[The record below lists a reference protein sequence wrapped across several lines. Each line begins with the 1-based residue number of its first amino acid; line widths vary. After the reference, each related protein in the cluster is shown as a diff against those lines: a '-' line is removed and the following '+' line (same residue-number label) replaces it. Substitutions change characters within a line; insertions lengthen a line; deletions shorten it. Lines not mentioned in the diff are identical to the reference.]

1 MEHKGLLL
9 SVAFSPDGSRLA
21 TSSFDGLAIIWDAAT
36 GQELFRIA
44 MHPEPTIRLIIF
56 SPDGSRLATSSYD
69 GSANVWDAVSGKELQ
84 AISGHTARIF
94 DLAFSPDGKTIA
106 TASGDRTAK
115 LWEVQT
121 GRLFLTLDAPDG
133 VTGVAFHPDGSQL
146 AMAVQ
151 DGTVRIHLL
160 RMEDLVAL
168 AKQRVTRSLTTE
180 ECQQYLHVEICP
192 AGP

>member
-1 MEHKGLLL
+1 
-9 SVAFSPDGSRLA
+9 
-21 TSSFDGLAIIWDAAT
+21 
-36 GQELFRIA
+36 
-44 MHPEPTIRLIIF
+44 
-56 SPDGSRLATSSYD
+56 
-69 GSANVWDAVSGKELQ
+69 VWDAVSGKELQ
-84 AISGHTARIF
+84 TITGHTARIF

-115 LWEVQT
+115 LWDVHT

-168 AKQRVTRSLTTE
+168 AKKRVTRTLTTE
-180 ECQQYLHVEICP
+180 ECRQYLHIETCP
-192 AGP
+192 TEP